1 MDTKIDINKELNIF
15 VYKLPEK
22 TALGT
27 CLNFGVNKS
36 NYNIIAKFDDDDYY
50 GPYYLDEANK
60 AFLREGCYV
69 LGKQKTY
76 YYLEQYKKLILKR
89 VATEN
94 AYSQNLMGST
104 ICFKRKVFDN
114 IKFKDIS
121 IREDYNFNSEC
132 LKYGYM
138 LYSTSSYNHLVFKHA
153 DINKHTFKSNI
164 NTLINKCIEIKSNI
178 EFEEVKWN
186 NDAIII
192 KNVLEEDIRKLKIYE
207 NGEIYLQSLS
217 SMIPP
222 VILEPKEKEN
232 ILDMAA
238 APGGKTTQISA
249 ISSGKS
255 YITACEKNKIRCDRL
270 KYNLQKQGVGNV
282 NVMQE
287 DARKLSDF
295 FSFDKILLDAPCSGS
310 GTESVFNPKFTEE
323 LIQRSA
329 KTQEELLAKALKILK
344 KDGEIVYSTCS
355 ILKEENEKVLNKV
368 LKEFNAKIVP
378 IEKIEGIEYLPV
390 EIEGTLCILPTE
402 LYEGFFVAKIR
413 K

>member
-1 MDTKIDINKELNIF
+1 MQISDFLIKKINNE
-15 VYKLPEK
+15 
-22 TALGT
+22 
-27 CLNFGVNKS
+27 
-36 NYNIIAKFDDDDYY
+36 YNEEI
-50 GPYYLDEANK
+50 
-60 AFLREGCYV
+60 C
-69 LGKQKTY
+69 
-76 YYLEQYKKLILKR
+76 KK
-89 VATEN
+89 
-94 AYSQNLMGST
+94 
-104 ICFKRKVFDN
+104 
-114 IKFKDIS
+114 IK
-121 IREDYNFNSEC
+121 N
-132 LKYGYM
+132 G
-138 LYSTSSYNHLVFKHA
+138 LVSK
-153 DINKHTFKSNI
+153 KPVTFRI
-164 NTLINKCIEIKSNI
+164 NTLKTDKEKVIKELKESNI

-310 GTESVFNPKFTEE
+310 GTESVFNQKFTEE

-344 KDGEIVYSTCS
+344 KDGEMVYSTCS

-368 LKEFNAKIVP
+368 LKKF
-378 IEKIEGIEYLPV
+378 L
-390 EIEGTLCILPTE
+390 
-402 LYEGFFVAKIR
+402 
-413 K
+413 